1 MNELE
6 KEKGLTLIQDNAK
19 SEISE
24 IKTQMLNEIIGGRN
38 KQILFVIKQTNSK
51 F

>member
-1 MNELE
+1 MNYK
-6 KEKGLTLIQDNAK
+6 KENRLTLIQDNAK
-19 SEISE
+19 SAISE

-38 KQILFVIKQTNSK
+38 KLILFVIKQTNSK